1 MLPSLIIYFLERIG
15 EVHNKPY
22 QVVRTEMKLRE
33 ARMKAPKPTTQLVP
47 AEDRD
52 PVKTGEQVRTRAYE
66 LFEAR
71 GGEAGHELEDWLRAE
86 EEVTGQKSRAAAA

>member
-1 MLPSLIIYFLERIG
+1 
-15 EVHNKPY
+15 
-22 QVVRTEMKLRE
+22 MKV
-33 ARMKAPKPTTQLVP
+33 PKPTAQLVG

-52 PVKTGEQVRTRAYE
+52 PMKTEEHVRARAYE

-86 EEVTGQKSRAAAA
+86 EEVIGQKGRAAVA